1 MHLFQV
7 YLRSKNLTFTETMIT
22 IDQYNFQG
30 KRALVRVDFNVP
42 LNSNFEITDDTRIR
56 AAVPTIRK
64 ILNDGGS
71 VVLMSHLGRPKG
83 GPEEKYSLKHLVQP
97 LEDIFQ
103 TQVKF
108 SRDSI
113 GSEAVE
119 MANDLQPG
127 EILLLENLRFHKEEE
142 SGNQIF
148 AEKLSL
154 LGDVYVNDA
163 FGTAHRA
170 HASTSI
176 VADYF
181 PHDKVCGSV
190 MQAELENAQKVLS
203 YADRPYTAIMGGAKI
218 SDKILVIEQLLDKV
232 DNLIIGGGMS
242 YTFAKAQGGHIG
254 NSLLEADKMDLT
266 TELLRKAEEKGVK
279 IYLPTD
285 SIIADA
291 FDNNA
296 NTDAVASHAIP
307 DGWMGLD
314 IGPESQ
320 ATFSEVIRN
329 SKTILWNGPMGVF
342 EMPNFAGGTKAIA
355 EAVVEA
361 TKNGAYSLI
370 GGGDSAAAVAQ
381 MGHTQDVSY
390 VSTGGGALLEYMEG
404 KQLPGVLALQLEETP
419 LD

>member
-1 MHLFQV
+1 
-7 YLRSKNLTFTETMIT
+7 MIT

-42 LNSNFEITDDTRIR
+42 LNSKFEITDDTRIR
-56 AAVPTIRK
+56 AAVPTIKK

-83 GPEEKYSLKHLVQP
+83 GPEEKYSLKHLVKP
-97 LEDIFQ
+97 LEDIFL
-103 TQVKF
+103 TKVNF
-108 SRDSI
+108 SRDCV
-113 GSEAVE
+113 GAEALE
-119 MANDLQPG
+119 LATNLQPG
-127 EILLLENLRFHKEEE
+127 EILLLENLRFHAEEE
-142 SGNQIF
+142 QGNQIF

-170 HASTSI
+170 HASTAI
-176 VADYF
+176 IADYF

-218 SDKILVIEQLLDKV
+218 SDKILVIEQLLDRV

-242 YTFAKAQGGHIG
+242 YTFAKAQGGTIG
-254 NSLLEADKMDLT
+254 NSLLEADKQQLTLDL
-266 TELLRKAEEKGVK
+266 LKKAEEKGVK

-285 SIIADA
+285 SVIADA
-291 FDNNA
+291 FDNDA
-296 NTDAVASHAIP
+296 NTDMVASGAIP

-314 IGPESQ
+314 IGPDTRD
-320 ATFSEVIRN
+320 TFAEVVRN

-342 EMPNFAGGTKAIA
+342 EFPNFATGTKTIA
-355 EAVVEA
+355 EAVVHA

-370 GGGDSAAAVAQ
+370 GGGDSAAAITQ
-381 MGHTQDVSY
+381 MGHSHDVSY

-404 KQLPGVLALQLEETP
+404 KELPGVTALQFEETP
-419 LD
+419 LT